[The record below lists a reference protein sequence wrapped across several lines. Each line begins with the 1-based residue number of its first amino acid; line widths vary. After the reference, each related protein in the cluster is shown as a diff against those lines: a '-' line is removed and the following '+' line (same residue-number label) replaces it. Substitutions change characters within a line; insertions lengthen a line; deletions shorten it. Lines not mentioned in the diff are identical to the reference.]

1 LPGAPEESRLAT
13 ILRWE
18 GPRGLLL
25 RALRRALH
33 PLLRVHRVFFF
44 ETDLA
49 AAPPPPA
56 PTGIPLELR
65 VGAREDLVRF
75 APLLA
80 RLDISLESALEQV
93 AGGDLPLLALHQG
106 ALVGIQ
112 WLSIASSPWVD
123 EAGVRLRLGP
133 DEACNYQAATL
144 PEWRGRGVGPALSR
158 LANEVE
164 RARGMRRH
172 ISWIRADNRASLR
185 LAAKVGRRRTKTVWC
200 IWTLGMRR
208 PLVIGAT
215 REGSPRL
222 ERPP

>member
-1 LPGAPEESRLAT
+1 
-13 ILRWE
+13 
-18 GPRGLLL
+18 
-25 RALRRALH
+25 
-33 PLLRVHRVFFF
+33 VFFF
-44 ETDLA
+44 EMDLA
-49 AAPPPPA
+49 APSPPPPPA
-56 PTGIPLELR
+56 GIPVEVR
-65 VGAREDLVRF
+65 VGTREDLARF

-80 RLDISLESALEQV
+80 RLDIPLETALQQL
-93 AGGDLPLLALHQG
+93 ADGDIPLLALHQG
-106 ALVGIQ
+106 GLVGIQ
-112 WLSIASSPWVD
+112 WLSFASSPWVD

-144 PEWRGRGVGPALSR
+144 PEWRGRGVSLALSR

-185 LAAKVGRRRTKTVWC
+185 LAAKAGRRRTKTVWC
-200 IWTLGMRR
+200 LWVLGMRR

-222 ERPP
+222 ERSS